1 MSAPPSVISC
11 LSSLPKLLRFLSMFS
26 LITSPAECF
35 SFKCHPLITD
45 WCDLTQR
52 ESASR
57 SVSSPRLEGLSLVC
71 VCVWL
76 GSRRHHSVLKKTK
89 SGPLTF
95 GASCEDQIQTLFSLA
110 DSELSTCNEQLQI
123 KHCFFLRTRESSLL
137 IREVMGN
144 DDASVP
150 TIIIR
155 LGRETHIK
163 SKSLLEELLICC
175 MIGCSDVAEAPV

>member
-1 MSAPPSVISC
+1 MRLKATTMESSAMTGGIQIWPPC
-11 LSSLPKLLRFLSMFS
+11 LRRSLNVRSSKCCFLSLLTAKVAAFLAMFS

-71 VCVWL
+71 VCACVCVWL
-76 GSRRHHSVLKKTK
+76 GSSRHHSVLKKTK

-95 GASCEDQIQTLFSLA
+95 RANMSILPGSNTNTVFLWQIQ
-110 DSELSTCNEQLQI
+110 
-123 KHCFFLRTRESSLL
+123 
-137 IREVMGN
+137 
-144 DDASVP
+144 
-150 TIIIR
+150 
-155 LGRETHIK
+155 
-163 SKSLLEELLICC
+163 
-175 MIGCSDVAEAPV
+175 